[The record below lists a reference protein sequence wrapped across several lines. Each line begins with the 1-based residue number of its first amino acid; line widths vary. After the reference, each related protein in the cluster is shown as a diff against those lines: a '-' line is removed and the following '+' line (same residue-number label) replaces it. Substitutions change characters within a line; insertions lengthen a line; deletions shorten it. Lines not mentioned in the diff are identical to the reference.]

1 MSRLLALAA
10 LGLVAA
16 LASGCATGF
25 VGTPTNITGTSATIN
40 GIVWTTDGGDVT
52 YWVEY
57 GTTTA
62 YDQET
67 AARTV
72 GVAEDAPHDV
82 SAPLAGL
89 TPSTTWHYRIC
100 AEDAQAG
107 TCSKD
112 ATLFTGDSVTGS
124 GVAAINDVIVEVDA
138 HSGPSGESAGG
149 SFAFTISGT
158 RQEFP
163 VSCLHLSGN
172 TAVVGTGFAAGGAAA
187 GLVRIVDGAPDT
199 ISTNHFDFGFCD
211 APWEGGDG
219 PVSLVS
225 GDFVVVDAAP

>member
-1 MSRLLALAA
+1 MRRLLALAA

-25 VGTPTNITGTSATIN
+25 VGKPTKITGTSATIN

-62 YDQET
+62 YDQQS

-72 GVAEDAPHDV
+72 GVAEDAPHGV
-82 SAPLAGL
+82 SVPLAGL

-107 TCSKD
+107 RCSKD
-112 ATLFTGDSVTGS
+112 AALFTGDSVTGS
-124 GVAAINDVIVEVDA
+124 GVAGANVIFDVDA
-138 HSGPSGESAGG
+138 HSGPSGETARGT
-149 SFAFTISGT
+149 FAVKQPGT
-158 RQEFP
+158 ARLEFP
-163 VSCLHLSGN
+163 VSCLHVSGN
-172 TAVVGTGFAAGGAAA
+172 TAVVGAGFAAGGGAV
-187 GLVRIVDGAPDT
+187 GLVQVVDGAPDT
-199 ISTNHFDFGFCD
+199 IATNAFDFGFCD
-211 APWEGGDG
+211 APWDPRHE
-219 PVSLVS
+219 PAPLVS